1 MGVINKFTEKVDLLP
16 LLKYLRLLEIL
27 VIFDTCVRI
36 LEIIVQNVTF
46 SKNVEYYYLQ
56 NALRILEII
65 VPTGAFTARSIEKYR
80 RRLFSPIFF

>member
-1 MGVINKFTEKVDLLP
+1 MGVINKFTKNVDLLP
-16 LLKYLRLLEIL
+16 QLNYLRILDIL

-36 LEIIVQNVTF
+36 LEIIVQNVNF

-65 VPTGAFTARSIEKYR
+65 VPTGIGTYFEVLRTFY
-80 RRLFSPIFF
+80 